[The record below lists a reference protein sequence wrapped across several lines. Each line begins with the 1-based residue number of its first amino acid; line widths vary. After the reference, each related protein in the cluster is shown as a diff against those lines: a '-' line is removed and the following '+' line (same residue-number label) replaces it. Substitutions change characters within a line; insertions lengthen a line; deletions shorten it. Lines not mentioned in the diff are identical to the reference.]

1 MARDPE
7 QWTCPK
13 CGLTMH
19 HRKCHGHSKRTGKH
33 CGDWAE
39 EGAEVCRR
47 HGARA
52 PQVRAK
58 TEQRKQA
65 AEAERQ
71 VQALGVKHREVAPD
85 VALLEELQR
94 SAGYVDLLDAI
105 VEREGEDGLTQWGM
119 GGRTAS
125 AFWQMLEDERRH
137 LVATAAA
144 CIKAGI
150 EERRVQLAEQQGKL
164 LAQVVAQIV
173 TGLGHDLHDEAVQGV
188 VRPAL
193 QLVRSAA

>member
-1 MARDPE
+1 M
-7 QWTCPK
+7 T
-13 CGLTMH
+13 
-19 HRKCHGHSKRTGKH
+19 S
-33 CGDWAE
+33 
-39 EGAEVCRR
+39 
-47 HGARA
+47 
-52 PQVRAK
+52 
-58 TEQRKQA
+58 
-65 AEAERQ
+65 AERPSGDDSRYCGGKKRQ
-71 VQALGVKHREVAPD
+71 GDGYCTRPAGWGTDHVGVGRCKLHGGSTASHTTQAKRVLAEQAIKALGVKPREVAPD

-150 EERRVQLAEQQGKL
+150 EERRVQLAEQQGKM